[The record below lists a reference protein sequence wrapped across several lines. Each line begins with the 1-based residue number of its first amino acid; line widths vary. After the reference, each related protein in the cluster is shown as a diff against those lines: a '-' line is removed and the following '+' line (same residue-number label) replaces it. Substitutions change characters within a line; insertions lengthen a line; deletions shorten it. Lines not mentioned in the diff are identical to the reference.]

1 MFWWSGKANYLPG
14 CLCDYTASMLHMSR
28 ARTCLF
34 TELEVN
40 RVQAEPSVSLTRL
53 GLTIW
58 SQLQTFENTVKKF
71 LMKGGRQKQVRREN
85 KKKVLKR
92 WVAIIKLTAAKTV
105 TEQVICS
112 QNNQWDQCYLI
123 YIWGFS
129 KSIRERQKKPYT
141 ICSLGTIVP
150 SM

>member
-1 MFWWSGKANYLPG
+1 
-14 CLCDYTASMLHMSR
+14 MLHMSR

-92 WVAIIKLTAAKTV
+92 
-105 TEQVICS
+105 
-112 QNNQWDQCYLI
+112 
-123 YIWGFS
+123 
-129 KSIRERQKKPYT
+129 
-141 ICSLGTIVP
+141 
-150 SM
+150 